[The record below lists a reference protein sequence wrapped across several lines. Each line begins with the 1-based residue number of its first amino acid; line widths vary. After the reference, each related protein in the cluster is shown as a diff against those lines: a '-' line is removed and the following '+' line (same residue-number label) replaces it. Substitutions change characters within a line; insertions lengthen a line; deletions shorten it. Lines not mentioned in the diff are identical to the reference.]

1 LKRTRRKGNKKEIG
15 EQGKKD
21 KWKEIGEKE
30 EKKSRKKLK
39 GNVERN

>member
-1 LKRTRRKGNKKEIG
+1 LKRKRRKGNK
-15 EQGKKD
+15 
-21 KWKEIGEKE
+21 KEIGEKE